1 MQATENLA
9 QNLIETYE
17 GLIKLQEE
25 KRQILINHKIEELG
39 GLDEKILALYGRTK
53 DISDKREHLKPTD
66 EQRLKIRELFEQIK
80 EREKVNK
87 ALVCYSLNAINKV
100 FNGMMKMIN
109 VRSDEYNKNGL
120 NSSSETYDVSSI
132 VEEA

>member
-17 GLIKLQEE
+17 NLIKLQEE
-25 KRQILINHKIEELG
+25 KRQVLINHKIDELG
-39 GLDEKILALYGRTK
+39 SIDEKILTLYGRTK
-53 DISDKREHLKPTD
+53 DISDKREFLKPTD
-66 EQRLKIRELFEQIK
+66 AEKLKIRELFKQIVEK
-80 EREKVNK
+80 EKVNK
-87 ALVCYSLNAINKV
+87 ALVNYSMGVINKI
-100 FNGMMKMIN
+100 FNGMMRMIN

-120 NSSSETYDVSSI
+120 NSSSEAYDVSSI

>member
-17 GLIKLQEE
+17 SLIKLQEE
-25 KRQILINHKIEELG
+25 KKQILINHKIEELG
-39 GLDEKILALYGRTK
+39 SLDEKILTLYGRTK
-53 DISDKREHLKPTD
+53 DISDKREYLKPTD
-66 EQRLKIRELFEQIK
+66 EQRRKIRELFEQIK

>member
-17 GLIKLQEE
+17 DLIKLQEE

-39 GLDEKILALYGRTK
+39 SLDEKILTLYGRTK
-53 DISDKREHLKPTD
+53 DISDKREFLNPTD

-80 EREKVNK
+80 EREKINK
-87 ALVCYSLNAINKV
+87 ALVCYSLNAINKI

-120 NSSSETYDVSSI
+120 NSSSEAYDVSSI

>member
-17 GLIKLQEE
+17 DLIKLQEE
-25 KRQILINHKIEELG
+25 KRQILINHKIDELG
-39 GLDEKILALYGRTK
+39 SLDEKILSLYGRTK
-53 DISDKREHLKPTD
+53 DISDKREYLKPTD

-80 EREKVNK
+80 EREKINK
-87 ALVCYSLNAINKV
+87 ALVCYSLNAINKI

-120 NSSSETYDVSSI
+120 NSSSEAYDVSSI

>member
-17 GLIKLQEE
+17 SLIELQEE

-39 GLDEKILALYGRTK
+39 SLDEKILTLYGRTK
-53 DISDKREHLKPTD
+53 DISDKREFLNPTD

-80 EREKVNK
+80 EREKINK
-87 ALVCYSLNAINKV
+87 ALVCYSLNAVNKI

-109 VRSDEYNKNGL
+109 VRSDEYNKKGL
-120 NSSSETYDVSSI
+120 NSSAETYDVSSI

>member
-17 GLIKLQEE
+17 SLIKLQEE
-25 KRQILINHKIEELG
+25 KKQILINHKIEELG
-39 GLDEKILALYGRTK
+39 SLDEKILTLYGRTK
-53 DISDKREHLKPTD
+53 DISDKREYLKPTD

>member
-17 GLIKLQEE
+17 DLIKLQEE

-39 GLDEKILALYGRTK
+39 SLDEKILTLYGRTK
-53 DISDKREHLKPTD
+53 DISDKREFLNPTD

-80 EREKVNK
+80 EREKINK
-87 ALVCYSLNAINKV
+87 ALVCYSLNAINKI

-109 VRSDEYNKNGL
+109 VRSDEYNKKGL
-120 NSSSETYDVSSI
+120 NSSSEAYDVSSI

>member
-17 GLIKLQEE
+17 SLIKLQEE
-25 KRQILINHKIEELG
+25 KRQILINHKIDELG
-39 GLDEKILALYGRTK
+39 SLDEKILSLYGRTK
-53 DISDKREHLKPTD
+53 DISDKREYLKPTD

-80 EREKVNK
+80 EREKINK
-87 ALVCYSLNAINKV
+87 ALVCYSLNAINKI

-120 NSSSETYDVSSI
+120 NSSSEAYDVSSI

>member
-17 GLIKLQEE
+17 SLIELQEE

-39 GLDEKILALYGRTK
+39 SLDEKILTLYGRTK
-53 DISDKREHLKPTD
+53 DISDKREFLNPTD

-80 EREKVNK
+80 EREKINK
-87 ALVCYSLNAINKV
+87 ALVCYSLNAVNKI

-109 VRSDEYNKNGL
+109 VRSDEYNKKGL
-120 NSSSETYDVSSI
+120 NSSSEAYDVSSI

>member
-1 MQATENLA
+1 MQTTENLA

-17 GLIKLQEE
+17 NLIELQEE

-39 GLDEKILALYGRTK
+39 GIDEKILTLYGRTK
-53 DISDKREHLKPTD
+53 DISDKREFLKPTD
-66 EQRLKIRELFEQIK
+66 EQRLKIRELHKQIT

-87 ALVCYSLNAINKV
+87 ALVNYSLGMINKI

>member
-25 KRQILINHKIEELG
+25 KKQILINHKIEELG
-39 GLDEKILALYGRTK
+39 SLDEKILTLYGRTK
-53 DISDKREHLKPTD
+53 DISDKREYLKPTD